1 MLFSSL
7 LLDII
12 MFLQIAVVCVDD
24 IKSSSVFSINS
35 SSVLLSLSNNC
46 DWCVCAGGGGVFPH
60 TDQCNIAVIIKV
72 PWRPGNESVR
82 QINLFPLIQVNKI
95 IHKLYIYTEKQLSFH
110 SIFIF
115 FLLFSLFKTLY
126 LFFVSS
132 TLCILAPFTSPSL
145 FICLLPLQP
154 LSQNKIK

>member
-1 MLFSSL
+1 
-7 LLDII
+7 
-12 MFLQIAVVCVDD
+12 MFLQIAVVCVDN

-46 DWCVCAGGGGVFPH
+46 DCCVCVGGVFPH

-95 IHKLYIYTEKQLSFH
+95 IHKLYIYTEKQLSFN
-110 SIFIF
+110 SIFIY
-115 FLLFSLFKTLY
+115 FLLFSLFKTFY

-132 TLCILAPFTSPSL
+132 TLCISVPFTSLSL